1 MLVHLILYLIHF
13 SASWKW
19 HESQSFMELSW
30 IMFSNSFTVA
40 RGILFWKFF
49 CPNMRQRVVGLFCKG
64 FSERSVGGQ
73 MNNELTKWL
82 LNLFSSGA
90 LERFW
95 DDTMQPQPRN
105 LNVHSLAHP
114 YQVRIYNTALSIQM
128 VDCKLSSPKGLR
140 AESARAFTGRRNSH
154 SGRGGGTKNTNFQNS
169 MGALSN
175 PISFAPRISELFLFL
190 F

>member
-1 MLVHLILYLIHF
+1 MI
-13 SASWKW
+13 
-19 HESQSFMELSW
+19 
-30 IMFSNSFTVA
+30 SNSFTVA
-40 RGILFWKFF
+40 KETLFGKFF

-140 AESARAFTGRRNSH
+140 TESARAFTGRRNSH
-154 SGRGGGTKNTNFQNS
+154 SGRGEDFLTGQPDFFYRNSCNSGTKSRKMVSKVGN
-169 MGALSN
+169 
-175 PISFAPRISELFLFL
+175 
-190 F
+190 